1 MLLGLFLLA
10 IVAQFLTAGYALFAE
25 PGEFELHENIGFTIA
40 HLLPLLILIA
50 TIVFWRGGPQLWMG
64 VAIGV
69 LGLIQPV
76 LSSVGDWAGV
86 FHPLN
91 ALVLFAL
98 SQWLLRHDR
107 RMLSAEA
114 LPAAGGTTLAR

>member
-10 IVAQFLTAGYALFAE
+10 IVAQFLTAGYALFE
-25 PGEFELHENIGFTIA
+25 DGDFDLHEGIGFTIA

-50 TIVFWRGGPQLWMG
+50 TIVLWRRGTQLWIG
-64 VAIGV
+64 IAIGI
-69 LGLIQPV
+69 LGLVQPV
-76 LSSVGDWAGV
+76 LPEIGDWAGV

-91 ALVLFAL
+91 ALVMFVL

-114 LPAAGGTTLAR
+114 LPPAGGTTIAR